1 MKVYIIFEFLWYI
14 GSVDLKNMC
23 IIVWKFKL
31 KNYIFFFY
39 IVERIVKFVYVDSYV
54 KFFRDVRR

>member
-14 GSVDLKNMC
+14 GSFDLKNMC

-31 KNYIFFFY
+31 KNYIFY

-54 KFFRDVRR
+54 KFLRDVRR